1 MIRIGFDASALGART
16 TGAGEYQRNLV
27 DALGAAADDLHF
39 TVYLPRGISLPERP
53 RLHAQEMPWNPGD
66 RFGRIVK
73 GSLLWRQ
80 TWRRDR
86 LDLLHVPIYYL
97 PPGAP
102 KANVVTVYDV
112 RFARFPETY
121 PTARLAFL
129 RRAVPWSLRRA
140 RHVIAISEYT
150 RQEIVTLLGIPES
163 KISVTHLA
171 ARAAFRVIEDGT
183 TLADVRSRYRLPDRF
198 ILCTGTLEPR
208 KNLVRVLEA
217 FARLRRE
224 GSPHE
229 LVLAGFAYFG
239 AGPILE
245 TIERLGISAAVHR
258 VGYVP
263 DSDLPAIYN
272 LADLFVYPSLY
283 EGFGIPLLEAM
294 ACGTPVVAAGASS
307 IPEVVEGAG
316 VLVDPLDVDSIT
328 EGMGHVLADR
338 ELARRL
344 RDKGF
349 ARASHFT
356 WAKTARDTARVYRR
370 VLSGEV

>member
-1 MIRIGFDASALGART
+1 MTRIGFDASALGTRT

-27 DALGAAADDLHF
+27 DALGAAADDLDL
-39 TVYLPRGISLPERP
+39 TVYLPRGMSLPARP
-53 RLHAQEMPWNPGD
+53 RLQTHEMPWNPGD
-66 RFGRIVK
+66 RFGRILK
-73 GSLLWRQ
+73 GSMLWRR

-121 PTARLAFL
+121 PMARVAFL
-129 RRAVPWSLRRA
+129 QRAVPWSLRRA

-150 RQEIVTLLGIPES
+150 RQEIVNLLGIPES
-163 KISVTHLA
+163 KVSVTHLA
-171 ARAAFRVIEDGT
+171 ARAAFRPIEDEA
-183 TLADVRSRYRLPDRF
+183 TLVDVRSRLRLPDRF

-217 FARLRRE
+217 FARLRRQ
-224 GSPHE
+224 GFPHQ
-229 LVLAGFAYFG
+229 LVLAGFAYFR
-239 AGPILE
+239 AGPTYE

-294 ACGTPVVAAGASS
+294 ACGTPVVAARASS
-307 IPEVVEGAG
+307 IPEVVGEAG
-316 VLVDPLDVDSIT
+316 VLVDPIEVDSIT
-328 EGMGHVLADR
+328 EGIGRVLADQTLASLLR
-338 ELARRL
+338 EQ
-344 RDKGF
+344 GF
-349 ARASHFT
+349 ARAGRFT
-356 WAKTARDTARVYRR
+356 WEKTAGDTAMVYHRI
-370 VLSGEV
+370 LSGEF